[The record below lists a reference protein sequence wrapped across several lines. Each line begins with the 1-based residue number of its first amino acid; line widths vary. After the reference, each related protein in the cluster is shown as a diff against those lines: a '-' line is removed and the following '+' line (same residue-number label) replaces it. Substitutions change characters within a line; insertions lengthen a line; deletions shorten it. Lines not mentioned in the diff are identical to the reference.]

1 MTLKKAIIGCILGT
15 AVGDALG
22 LPYEGLSPLR
32 GKKLFGQPNRLRLLF
47 GRGMVSDDTEH
58 TIFVARALL
67 TSKFDPDQFERY
79 LARSLRW
86 WMAGLPAGVGFA
98 TLRAV
103 FKLWLGFPPKH
114 SGVFSAGNGPAMR
127 SAILGIAFG
136 EDAEI
141 LSDWVLRSTRM
152 THSDPKAF
160 FGAFT
165 VALAAHLSSQSKIV
179 SPQHFVDIVSNSL
192 AKYESPEFVQLVSK
206 AATSA
211 QANQSVCDFA
221 ESLGSRNGIS
231 GYMYHTVPCVIQ
243 TWLRYQD
250 DFASGLQEILC
261 AGGDTDTSGAILGAI
276 LGARTG
282 KDGIP
287 EEWRNRILDWP
298 RTVTW
303 MEQLGHCLAASLNGD
318 MSREC
323 PSYFVPGVVLR
334 NLIFLM
340 VVLFHGLRRL
350 APPY

>member
-1 MTLKKAIIGCILGT
+1 MTLHNAIIGCILGT

-32 GKKLFGQPNRLRLLF
+32 GRKLLGRPDRHRLLF

-58 TIFVARALL
+58 TIYVVRALI
-67 TSKFDPDQFERY
+67 TSNFNPDQFEQH

-86 WMAGLPAGVGFA
+86 WLAGLPAGVGLA
-98 TLRAV
+98 SLRAV
-103 FKLWLGFPPKH
+103 FKLWLGFPPDR

-141 LSDWVLRSTRM
+141 LRDWVLRCTRI

-160 FGAFT
+160 IGAFT
-165 VALAAHLSSQSKIV
+165 VAVAAYLSFKSKDI
-179 SPQHFVDIVSNSL
+179 SPQHFVNIVSTAL
-192 AKYESPEFVQLVSK
+192 AACESSEFIKLMSK
-206 AATSA
+206 AADSA
-211 QANQSVCDFA
+211 LRNQSVGDFA
-221 ESLGSRNGIS
+221 ESIGSRNGIS

-243 TWLRYQD
+243 TWLRYPD
-250 DFASGLQEILC
+250 DFAGGLQEILC

-287 EEWRNRILDWP
+287 EAWRTRIVEWP
-298 RTVTW
+298 RTITR
-303 MEQLGHCLAASLNGD
+303 MERLGHCLAASLNGD
-318 MSREC
+318 KRTKC
-323 PSYFVPGVVLR
+323 PGYFAPGVMLR
-334 NLIFLM
+334 NLFFLA
-340 VVLFHGLRRL
+340 VVLFHGVRRL

>member
-1 MTLKKAIIGCILGT
+1 MTHEKAIIGCILGT

-32 GKKLFGQPNRLRLLF
+32 GKKLLGQPDRHRLLF
-47 GRGMVSDDTEH
+47 GHGMVSDDTEH
-58 TIFVARALL
+58 TIYVARALV
-67 TSKFDPDQFERY
+67 TSKFNPDQFERH

-86 WMAGLPAGVGFA
+86 WLACFPAGVGFA

-103 FKLWLGFPPKH
+103 FKLWLGFPPDR

-136 EDAEI
+136 EDTEN
-141 LSDWVLRSTRM
+141 LSDWVLRSTRI
-152 THSDPKAF
+152 THTDPKAF

-165 VALAAHLSSQSKIV
+165 VALAAHLSFQLKNV
-179 SPQHFVDIVSNSL
+179 SPQHFTHIVSTSL
-192 AKYESPEFVQLVSK
+192 AKFESSEFVKLVSK

-211 QANQSVCDFA
+211 QLNQSVGDFA

-243 TWLRYQD
+243 TWLRYQE
-250 DFASGLQEILC
+250 DFVGGLQEILC

-276 LGARTG
+276 LGTRAG

-287 EEWRNRILDWP
+287 KEWRTRIVEWP
-298 RTVTW
+298 RTITW

-318 MSREC
+318 MRTEC
-323 PSYFVPGVVLR
+323 PGYFVPGVVLR
-334 NLIFLM
+334 NLFFLT
-340 VVLFHGLRRL
+340 VVLFHGLKRL